1 MKRIILYESGTGFTA
16 QYADWIAEEL
26 QCESVGFKKAK
37 AINVADYDQVIFG
50 GWMCAGKVMGYD
62 KFKAL
67 NAKNPVLFAVGMA
80 PSVPE
85 VAEKI
90 IKDNGF
96 DAERFF
102 YFEGG
107 YRPEKVNFIMRTMMK
122 MLKKSIEKKE
132 EKTEEDLYIIK
143 TFNGADNAK
152 KEAIAPLVEF
162 CMKESEERIC

>member
-1 MKRIILYESGTGFTA
+1 MKRIVVYESGTGFTA
-16 QYADWIAEEL
+16 QYAAWIAEEL
-26 QCESVGFKKAK
+26 QCERVALKSAKSV
-37 AINVADYDQVIFG
+37 NLADYDQIIFG

-62 KFKAL
+62 KFKNL
-67 NAKNPVLFAVGMA
+67 NAKNVVLYAVGMA
-80 PSVPE
+80 PSVDS

-90 IKDNGF
+90 IADNGF
-96 DAERFF
+96 VPERFF

-122 MLKKSIEKKE
+122 MLKKSIEKKP

-152 KEAIAPLVEF
+152 KEAVKSLVEY
-162 CMKESEERIC
+162 CMK